1 MHTAISH
8 YMTQFNQ
15 QDLCEADPFS
25 DRLCLIWVK
34 PWNRLSLFEG
44 GFAHAW
50 DWWTYQVSVSMD
62 FNSPKKKKEATC
74 MHIKSVKFL
83 PKLVLTYW
91 NTYVCLGKVS
101 FTQFIISRV
110 NLELLFALLHFACTF
125 AFVHWQKDYNS
136 CWNSG
141 KKQEFCI
148 NSMVR
153 SLIILYSSL
162 I

>member
-25 DRLCLIWVK
+25 DRLCVIWVK

-44 GFAHAW
+44 GFAHGW
-50 DWWTYQVSVSMD
+50 DWWTSHVSVSMD
-62 FNSPKKKKEATC
+62 FNSTK
-74 MHIKSVKFL
+74 MHVKSVKFL
-83 PKLVLTYW
+83 HKLVLTYW
-91 NTYVCLGKVS
+91 NTCVPVIYRNVTISILLVS
-101 FTQFIISRV
+101 FNQCIISRV
-110 NLELLFALLHFACTF
+110 NLELLLALLHLYTDKRTIIHAET
-125 AFVHWQKDYNS
+125 QKKTRV
-136 CWNSG
+136 W
-141 KKQEFCI
+141 I

-153 SLIILYSSL
+153 SLVILYSSG